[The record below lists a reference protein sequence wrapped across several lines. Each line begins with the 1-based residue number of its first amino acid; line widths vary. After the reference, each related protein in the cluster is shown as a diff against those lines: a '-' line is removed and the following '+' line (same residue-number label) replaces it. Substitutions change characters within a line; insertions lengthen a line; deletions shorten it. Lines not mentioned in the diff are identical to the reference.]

1 MSKHFF
7 ISILILATTTAAF
20 AQKPRFGIKTGLNV
34 TTFIGG
40 AEMNTDGKALDKNE
54 VKTGFQVGMTAA
66 LPLSDVFGV
75 QAELLYTQRGSKY
88 TYEDKGFYALTDK
101 FGQTIET
108 KGDLRVLLLNSNSY
122 LELPLLAYI
131 KPLKP
136 LKIELGVS
144 PMILLSSVGAGEF
157 LLKNRSYTPSGS
169 STARPIDGEMVQV
182 LTYDY
187 IKDGVAQPA
196 LVRQDSVN
204 VSGTDYRFPSAING
218 YYYNNEKPIGENVFN
233 FFDISANLGAAY
245 TFSSGLSFNLR
256 GSYGLLDATNNR
268 YDRKWAASTGAPNYK
283 AVQLNRDL
291 RNFNV
296 ALTIGFS
303 F

>member
-7 ISILILATTTAAF
+7 ILPIILAIATTSF

-34 TTFIGG
+34 ASMMGG
-40 AEMNTDGKALDKNE
+40 EETNSEGKTLDKNE
-54 VKTGFQVGMTAA
+54 GKTGFQVGLTAA
-66 LPLSDVFGV
+66 LPLNDVFGV

-88 TYEDKGFYALTDK
+88 TYEDKGFYTFVNK
-101 FGQTIET
+101 FGQAVET
-108 KGDLRVLLLNSNSY
+108 QGDLRVLLLSSNYY
-122 LELPLLAYI
+122 LEVPLLVYV
-131 KPLKP
+131 KPIKP

-144 PMILLSSVGAGEF
+144 PMILLDSKGTGEF
-157 LLKNRSYTPSGS
+157 LLKNRSYTPTGS
-169 STARPIDGEMVQV
+169 VARPLEGEMVQT
-182 LTYDY
+182 LSYDY
-187 IKDGVAQPA
+187 IKDGAGSEYAGSKDLP
-196 LVRQDSVN
+196 QDI
-204 VSGTDYRFPSAING
+204 SGTGYTYPSAIG
-218 YYYNNEKPIGENVFN
+218 AYYHNDEKPNGENMFN
-233 FFDISANLGAAY
+233 FFDLGANLGAAY

-283 AVQLNRDL
+283 AVQLNRDI

-296 ALTIGFS
+296 ALTVGFS

>member
-7 ISILILATTTAAF
+7 ILPIILAIATTAF

-34 TTFIGG
+34 ASMMGG
-40 AEMNTDGKALDKNE
+40 AETNSEGKTLDKNE
-54 VKTGFQVGMTAA
+54 GKTGFQVGITAA
-66 LPLSDVFGV
+66 LPLDNVFGV

-88 TYEDKGFYALTDK
+88 TYEDKGFYTFVNK
-101 FGQTIET
+101 FGQAIET
-108 KGDLRVLLLNSNSY
+108 QGDLRVLLLSSNSY
-122 LELPLLAYI
+122 LEVPLLVYV
-131 KPLKP
+131 KPIKP

-144 PMILLSSVGAGEF
+144 PMILLNSTGTGEF
-157 LLKNRSYTPSGS
+157 LLKNRSYTPTGS
-169 STARPIDGEMVQV
+169 VARPLEGDMVQGLV
-182 LTYDY
+182 YDY
-187 IKDGVAQPA
+187 IKDGA
-196 LVRQDSVN
+196 LQVPDKISDTKQDIGGSPY
-204 VSGTDYRFPSAING
+204 TYPSAIG
-218 YYYNNEKPIGENVFN
+218 AYYHNDEKPNGENMFN
-233 FFDISANLGAAY
+233 FFDLGANLGASY
-245 TFSSGLSFNLR
+245 TFSSGLAFNLR

-268 YDRKWAASTGAPNYK
+268 YDRKWSASSGAPNYK